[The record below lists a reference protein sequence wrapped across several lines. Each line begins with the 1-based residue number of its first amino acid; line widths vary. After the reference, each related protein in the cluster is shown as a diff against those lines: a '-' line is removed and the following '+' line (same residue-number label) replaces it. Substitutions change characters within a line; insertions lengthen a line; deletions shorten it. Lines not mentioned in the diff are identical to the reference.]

1 MENEEPADDGAGV
14 QSVEAMETVTTPP
27 DEMVAEEIQ
36 ENELF
41 AAIQKNPSS
50 SGSAST
56 SSSSGDIASKMHLQ
70 EPVKKGRLT
79 PMAKQRAEMHKT
91 MLSLIERNSRAT
103 SENEDDELDLSFA
116 SLAMRIRRNFTMSQ
130 REAIHTEIINL
141 VNTAIGNKERGM
153 PILTPSPRFQ
163 AFQGQ
168 QQVEP
173 QVQVQ
178 VQPPQ
183 MQMQMQ
189 NPNMQPPQMQPAPQM
204 ISYSGDQNDGGFM
217 DLLNSSKCISA

>member
-1 MENEEPADDGAGV
+1 MDNEEAADDGAGV
-14 QSVEAMETVTTPP
+14 QSVEEMDTVTTPP

-41 AAIQKNPSS
+41 AAIQKNPPS

-56 SSSSGDIASKMHLQ
+56 SSSSGDISSKMHLQ
-70 EPVKKGRLT
+70 EQVKKGRLT

-91 MLSLIERNSRAT
+91 MLSLIEHNSRAT
-103 SENEDDELDLSFA
+103 SENEDDELDLSFV

-130 REAIHTEIINL
+130 REALHREILNL
-141 VNTAIGNKERGM
+141 VNTAISNKERGM
-153 PILTPSPRFQ
+153 PLLTPRFQ

-168 QQVEP
+168 QVE
-173 QVQVQ
+173 QQVQ
-178 VQPPQ
+178 VQPP
-183 MQMQMQ
+183 QMQMQ
-189 NPNMQPPQMQPAPQM
+189 NPNMQPPQMQPAPQVQM
-204 ISYSGDQNDGGFM
+204 IRYGGDQNDGGFM